1 MGSREPGK
9 GMTFN
14 AHRAA
19 GLVGPRHAV
28 PRGADHSEKLE
39 ATEDDVADSL
49 SSRCDPIR
57 EVTAGKDRI

>member
-1 MGSREPGK
+1 
-9 GMTFN
+9 MTFN